1 MLQKGTVIEQYHAC
15 VWLWTYYTC
24 SFGFKVKHGYEDCI
38 MVSTNVILCFCLG
51 MTGLMYGF
59 GGLVIPVDLVL
70 SLKLDMKIV
79 VWFRHI

>member
-1 MLQKGTVIEQYHAC
+1 MDRSF

-24 SFGFKVKHGYEDCI
+24 RFGFKVKHGYEDYI
-38 MVSTNVILCFCLG
+38 MVSANVIFCFSL
-51 MTGLMYGF
+51 

>member
-1 MLQKGTVIEQYHAC
+1 MDRSC

-24 SFGFKVKHGYEDCI
+24 RFGFKVKHGYEDCI
-38 MVSTNVILCFCLG
+38 MVSTNVILCFFLG
-51 MTGLMYGF
+51 ITSLMYGF

>member
-15 VWLWTYYTC
+15 VWLWTYYAC
-24 SFGFKVKHGYEDCI
+24 SFGLKVKHGYEDCI
-38 MVSTNVILCFCLG
+38 MG

-59 GGLVIPVDLVL
+59 GGLVILVDLVL